1 MANRQPSPTNR
12 HAAASSPEIDAPAAG
27 AARPPPPPPT
37 QTHQLRDV
45 RAADDGVQL
54 FVSNT
59 PDHTFALENVEAGQ
73 RSWQC
78 VGAWSDETIQAVAR
92 TIGPGR
98 QEGAVARGGRA
109 ERSGSGAGGGN
120 GSGGSTGFAR
130 AGAGRPL
137 GA

>member
-1 MANRQPSPTNR
+1 MADRQPSPTNP
-12 HAAASSPEIDAPAAG
+12 HASASSPAIDAPAAD
-27 AARPPPPPPT
+27 AARPTMT

-45 RAADDGVQL
+45 RAADDAVQL

-59 PDHTFALENVEAGQ
+59 PDHTFALENVEAGE

-92 TIGPGR
+92 AIGPGR
-98 QEGAVARGGRA
+98 QEGAAARGGRA

-120 GSGGSTGFAR
+120 GSGGSAGFAR